1 MTEIRWQQR
10 FQNYTQAL
18 SQLDAVV
25 QLSEQRELSDLENQ
39 GLIQAFEYT
48 YELAWN
54 VIKDFYLYQG
64 ESGLQGSRD
73 AFRLAFQR
81 GLVSNGDVWMSMIKS
96 RALTSHTYN
105 KSTAE
110 LVVAAIKR
118 EYLAQ
123 FKTLRQS
130 LEDHRE

>member
-1 MTEIRWQQR
+1 MTDIRWQQR
-10 FQNYTQAL
+10 FQSYMQVL
-18 SQLDAVV
+18 SQLEGAV

-39 GLIQAFEYT
+39 GLIQGFEYT

-64 ESGLQGSRD
+64 ESDLQGSRD
-73 AFRLAFQR
+73 AFRMAFQR
-81 GLVSNGDVWMSMIKS
+81 GLISDGDVWMSMIKS

-105 KSTAE
+105 KSTAD
-110 LVVAAIKR
+110 LVVAAIKS

-123 FKTLRQS
+123 FKLLSEGLGRHC
-130 LEDHRE
+130 E

>member
-1 MTEIRWQQR
+1 MTDIRWQQR
-10 FQNYTQAL
+10 FQSYMQVL
-18 SQLDAVV
+18 SQLEGAV

-39 GLIQAFEYT
+39 GLIQGFEYT

-64 ESGLQGSRD
+64 ESDLQGSRD
-73 AFRLAFQR
+73 AFRMAFQR
-81 GLVSNGDVWMSMIKS
+81 GLISDGDVWMSMIKS

-110 LVVAAIKR
+110 LVVAAIKS

-123 FKTLRQS
+123 FKLLSEGLGRHC
-130 LEDHRE
+130 E